1 MKGSWK
7 ADVSRTVMKVRVLDE
22 ANEDAF
28 STIKRAGLE
37 KYMQPTKYFWGH
49 ARAYVDEK
57 RYDERE
63 DAAAMV
69 KGE

>member
-1 MKGSWK
+1 
-7 ADVSRTVMKVRVLDE
+7 
-22 ANEDAF
+22 
-28 STIKRAGLE
+28 
-37 KYMQPTKYFWGH
+37 MQPTKYFWGH